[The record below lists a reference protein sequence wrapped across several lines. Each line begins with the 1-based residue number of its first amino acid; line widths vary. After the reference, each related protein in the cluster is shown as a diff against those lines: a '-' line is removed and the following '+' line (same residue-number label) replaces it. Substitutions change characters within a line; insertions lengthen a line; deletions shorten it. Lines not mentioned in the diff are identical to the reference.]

1 MRISDWNSDVCSSD
15 LYDGCVIGEDAD
27 NVGPSFD
34 LAVKPFQ
41 WIRAGNLR
49 PMFFC
54 EGCVGEEV
62 FARDIHHF
70 GEFGRARS
78 EELRVGTTCVC
89 TCSSR
94 WSPYYYNQNTTAT
107 FAPNNALR

>member
-54 EGCVGEEV
+54 EGCVGEDV
-62 FARDIHHF
+62 FARAIHHF
-70 GEFGRARS
+70 GEFGRAFTPGIGAGLPLLMGL
-78 EELRVGTTCVC
+78 LRC
-89 TCSSR
+89 
-94 WSPYYYNQNTTAT
+94 
-107 FAPNNALR
+107 FLRDRKRVVEGKSV